1 MDEQWVDV
9 PIQGNRKEL
18 ATKVK
23 KSERCKDKIPKKG
36 ISFTVAG

>member
-1 MDEQWVDV
+1 MDEQWVEV
-9 PIQGNRKEL
+9 PIQANRKEL

-23 KSERCKDKIPKKG
+23 KAERCKNKIRKIS

>member
-23 KSERCKDKIPKKG
+23 KAERCKDKIRKTG
-36 ISFTVAG
+36 ISLTVAG

>member
-1 MDEQWVDV
+1 MDEQWVEA
-9 PIQGNRKEL
+9 PIQANRKEL

-23 KSERCKDKIPKKG
+23 KAERCKNKIRKMG

>member
-1 MDEQWVDV
+1 MDEQWVEV
-9 PIQGNRKEL
+9 PIQANRKEL

-23 KSERCKDKIPKKG
+23 KTERCKDKIRKIS